1 LHEIGHALGLGHTDN
16 RTSIMYPFAD
26 SEINSLKI
34 GQCEVYTI
42 YSNNHLDEA
51 DYMEKRLGMRGE
63 EICK

>member
-1 LHEIGHALGLGHTDN
+1 
-16 RTSIMYPFAD
+16 MYPFAD
-26 SEINSLKI
+26 SKINSLKI

-51 DYMEKRLGMRGE
+51 DYMEKRLEMRGE